1 MLRDRALDV
10 APTSCL
16 LRGTTRRASMANE
29 VAVEARYQ
37 IEIRDLEYQRCDGE
51 PMLARLYRPIGA
63 GPFPALV
70 EVHGGAWASGD
81 RLNNAPLDEALAKS
95 GIVVLAIDFRMPPL
109 FRYPASIADVNL
121 ATRWLKTH
129 AGEFG
134 SRRELVGGLGT
145 SSGGHQLLLSVLRP
159 EEPRYA
165 ALPLAEAPA
174 EDALLPYIVLCWPIS
189 DPLAR
194 YRMVREKGNSRLVE
208 AHDAYWPSE
217 AAMAEGNPQL
227 IVEGGG
233 AVVLPP
239 AIVVQGTG
247 DDNVTPDMAE
257 RFAAAYRAQGGR
269 LTLHKLAGQPHTFI
283 MRDPASEASR
293 QATELIRDFVL
304 EQAGQA
310 SPP

>member
-1 MLRDRALDV
+1 
-10 APTSCL
+10 
-16 LRGTTRRASMANE
+16 MANE
-29 VAVEARYQ
+29 VAVPARFE
-37 IEIRDLEYQRCDGE
+37 IEVRDLAYQRHDGA
-51 PMLARLYRPIGA
+51 PLLARLYRPIGA
-63 GPFPALV
+63 GPFPALID
-70 EVHGGAWASGD
+70 VHGGAWASGD

-109 FRYPASIADVNL
+109 WRYPASIADVNL
-121 ATRWLKTH
+121 ATRWLKAH
-129 AGEFG
+129 AQEFG
-134 SRRELVGGLGT
+134 SRPELVGGLGT

-159 EEPRYA
+159 DEPSYA

-174 EDALLPYIVLCWPIS
+174 EDAHLPYIVLCWPIS

-194 YRMVREKGNSRLVE
+194 YRMVREKGNTRLVE

-227 IVEGGG
+227 ILEGG
-233 AVVLPP
+233 AAAALPP

-247 DDNVTPDMAE
+247 DDNVTPDMAD
-257 RFAAAYRAQGGR
+257 RFASAYRAQGGR
-269 LTLHKLAGQPHTFI
+269 LALHKFAGQPHTFI
-283 MRDPASEASR
+283 MRDPASDASR

-304 EQAGQA
+304 EQARQP